1 MTIARI
7 LAVNGRNVV
16 TTQPHRTLTQVTE
29 VLAERGIG
37 AIIVTSADGE
47 VLGILSE
54 RDIVR
59 AVVHDGLAAFESS
72 VSKYMTAKVVT
83 TTEEMSVLSIMMSRG
98 RFRHLP
104 VVKHGRLVGLVS
116 IGDVVK
122 HRLEEIESERQA
134 LEDILRRREDRPL
147 RWSGF
152 SDQGAVQT
160 KLRPLASRRL
170 SRGFR
175 RWPARR
181 LASGSIQTAPGHYA
195 PMLVHKLDWGT
206 REDRSPETI
215 EETFTYYRMP
225 SQHHQHLKEHHY
237 ARAPECGNQA
247 THLRGQTLPE
257 RREPR
262 LARRSPSRPTNW
274 VTGALPSASRESS

>member
-7 LAVNGRNVV
+7 LAVKGRNVV
-16 TTQPHRTLTQVTE
+16 TTQPHCTLTQVTE

-37 AIIVTSADGE
+37 SIIVTSADGE

-83 TTEEMSVLSIMMSRG
+83 TTEEMSLLSIMEEMSRG

-134 LEDILRRREDRPL
+134 LEEYI
-147 RWSGF
+147 
-152 SDQGAVQT
+152 A
-160 KLRPLASRRL
+160 
-170 SRGFR
+170 
-175 RWPARR
+175 
-181 LASGSIQTAPGHYA
+181 TA
-195 PMLVHKLDWGT
+195 
-206 REDRSPETI
+206 
-215 EETFTYYRMP
+215 
-225 SQHHQHLKEHHY
+225 
-237 ARAPECGNQA
+237 
-247 THLRGQTLPE
+247 
-257 RREPR
+257 
-262 LARRSPSRPTNW
+262 
-274 VTGALPSASRESS
+274 